1 MFYLPSDVDYIAV
14 MRPGPGLDERAR
26 REKTLL
32 NERLILE
39 SVGRASAQGSSSD
52 LRGRVRQR
60 TQDLPPKSVDC
71 VLSVCGLEREPPQS
85 AFEAVNEAY
94 RCVFDR
100 NLPY

>member
-1 MFYLPSDVDYIAV
+1 MFYLPRDADYIAV
-14 MRPGPGLDERAR
+14 MRLGPGLDERAR

-39 SVGRASAQGSSSD
+39 SVGRASAQGASTG

-60 TQDLPPKSVDC
+60 TQDIPPKSVDC
-71 VLSVCGLEREPPQS
+71 VLSVCGLQREAPGD

-94 RCVFDR
+94 R
-100 NLPY
+100 